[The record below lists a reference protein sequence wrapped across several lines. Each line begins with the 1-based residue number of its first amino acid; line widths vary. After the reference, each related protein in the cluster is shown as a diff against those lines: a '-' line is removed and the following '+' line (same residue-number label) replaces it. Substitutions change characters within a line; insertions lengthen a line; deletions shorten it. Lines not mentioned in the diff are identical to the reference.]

1 MYFPKAKCN
10 TFYTCHFSSGKKNT
24 FRKDINLFEERRGS
38 ESHKSVFF
46 FFLNI
51 SYNLCGDILFLIKHP
66 INMPFLNDQK
76 Y

>member
-46 FFLNI
+46 FFPE
-51 SYNLCGDILFLIKHP
+51 YIL
-66 INMPFLNDQK
+66 
-76 Y
+76 